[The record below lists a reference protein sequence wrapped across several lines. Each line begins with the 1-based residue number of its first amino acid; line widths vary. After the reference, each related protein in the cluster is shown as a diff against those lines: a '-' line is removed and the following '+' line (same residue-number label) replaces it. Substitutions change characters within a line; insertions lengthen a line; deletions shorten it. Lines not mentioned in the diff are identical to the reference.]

1 MCRNIRVESKKTKTI
16 DNKQL
21 IKNVN
26 KSPSGDLGVKRKS
39 KTASYLLVSP
49 YILHFTVFVL
59 FPVGFSLFLTFHE
72 WNIIGPMKY
81 VGLANYEK
89 LFQDQ
94 YFLKSIGNTFVFLAI
109 HIPLQIIIAL
119 GLAAIL
125 NEKIWFR
132 AFFRGAFFMPVV
144 VSGVVVTVLWQQLY
158 GYELGSINTFLLWL
172 GMHKIGWLIDPAWAM
187 PSIAIMATWKNVGLY
202 IILFLVGLQTVPRSL
217 YEAADLEGANKWQKF
232 LYITLP
238 GINPTIFMVVVLSTI
253 SGFSLFIEPYVMT
266 GGGPLNSTLS
276 SVLYIYK
283 QGFFYYHMGYAAT
296 LGFVFALLILLV
308 VFIQR
313 ITIEKK

>member
-1 MCRNIRVESKKTKTI
+1 MHQNKTI
-16 DNKQL
+16 
-21 IKNVN
+21 
-26 KSPSGDLGVKRKS
+26 S
-39 KTASYLLVSP
+39 SYLLVSP
-49 YILHFTVFVL
+49 YLVHILVFVL
-59 FPVGFSLFLTFHE
+59 FPVGFSLFLSFHE
-72 WNIIGPMKY
+72 WNIISPMEY
-81 VGLANYEK
+81 VGISNYEK
-89 LFQDQ
+89 LLQDQ
-94 YFLKSIGNTFVFLAI
+94 YFLKSLRNTLVFLMI

-144 VSGVVVTVLWQQLY
+144 VSGVVVTILWQQLY
-158 GYELGSINTFLLWL
+158 GYEFGTINTLLIWL
-172 GMHKIGWLIDPAWAM
+172 GFDKIGWLIDPAWAM

-202 IILFLVGLQTVPRSL
+202 IILFLVGLQSVPRSL
-217 YEAADLEGANKWQKF
+217 YEAADLEGATAWQKF
-232 LYITLP
+232 WHITLP
-238 GINPTIFMVVVLSTI
+238 VINPTVIMVVILSTI
-253 SGFSLFIEPYVMT
+253 GGFSLFIEPYVMT

-296 LGFVFALLILLV
+296 LGLILALVILLV

-313 ITIEKK
+313 TVIEHKQP